1 MVLSDVF
8 FGNIYEIP
16 AKIVTMETRIS
27 AQKMPCEKG
36 EIIIVFPLTTS
47 RQPNLHTLVQLN
59 LDKHLQTVK
68 LCVKKLSNVM

>member
-36 EIIIVFPLTTS
+36 EIIKLFFDDETRKLNYHFVSID
-47 RQPNLHTLVQLN
+47 NLASTEFTHTCAA
-59 LDKHLQTVK
+59 K
-68 LCVKKLSNVM
+68 LG